1 MAALMQRSA
10 LKSAAASSISTRRAR
25 AVVCSAAQRAGGVW
39 LPGSA
44 PAPHLNGT

>member
-10 LKSAAASSISTRRAR
+10 LKSAAASSVSTRRAR
-25 AVVCSAAQRAGGVW
+25 AVVCSAAQRDLW

-44 PAPHLNGT
+44 PAAHLKGT